1 MLQQQVIILNNV
13 RMAIDALCIIFA
25 GYIAYYLLPVYFHGA
40 RQPDGRAFLSS
51 IMAVMFLNNYIMG
64 RVGLYNDSRPSSAL
78 EMLRK
83 VLQAILIDFMFLA
96 GISFMLPATGLS
108 RSFLIIFGAGSFV
121 LTVIGRIIE
130 EFYITHHIGNGFNTR
145 EILIV
150 GNEGRGRLVAGLM
163 EKQLSWGHKVIGRLR
178 VNREDNDHENGV
190 LGSLEDLPRILKEN
204 AIDEVVF
211 AMSGDRSVKLDR
223 YLEICRRVGIPA
235 RILPALWQPGNMAI
249 SVERCQGVPFLTV
262 PAANINATGMLYKR
276 MLDIAGSFAG
286 CMLLLVMLPVISIL
300 IKIDSPGPVFFR
312 QRRIGQNG
320 RVFSLFKFRTM
331 VNNAEE
337 MKEGLLANNEMN
349 GAMFKMKDDPRVTK
363 IGAWLRKT
371 SLDEFPQFFNVLR
384 GEMSLVGTRPPTLD
398 EVKGYEEWQRRRISA
413 RPGITGL
420 WQVSGRSKVTD
431 FNKVV
436 ELDCRYL
443 DNWRF
448 RDDLRIILRTILV
461 ISQRK
466 GAM

>member
-13 RMAIDALCIIFA
+13 RMAIDALCVIFA
-25 GYIAYYLLPVYFHGA
+25 GYIAYYLLPVFFHGA
-40 RQPDGRAFLSS
+40 RQPDGRVFLGS

-64 RVGLYNDSRPSSAL
+64 RLGLYNDSRPSSAL

-83 VLQAILIDFMFLA
+83 VLQAVLIDFMFLA
-96 GISFMLPATGLS
+96 GISFMLPATALS
-108 RSFLIIFGAGSFV
+108 RSFLIIFGAAGFG
-121 LTVIGRIIE
+121 LTVIGRFVE
-130 EFYITHHIGNGFNTR
+130 EFYITHQIGNGFNTR

-150 GNEGRGRLVAGLM
+150 GNEGRGRLVAGMM

-178 VNREDNDHENGV
+178 VNREDDDNEKGV
-190 LGSLEDLPRILKEN
+190 LGSLEDLPRVLKEN

-223 YLEICRRVGIPA
+223 YLKICRRVGIPA

-286 CMLLLVMLPVISIL
+286 CLLLLVMLPLISIL
-300 IKIDSPGPVFFR
+300 IKIDSPGPVFFS

-331 VNNAEE
+331 VNNAEA
-337 MKEGLLANNEMN
+337 MKEGLLADNEMN
-349 GAMFKMKDDPRVTK
+349 GAMFKMTDDPRVTK

-398 EVKGYEEWQRRRISA
+398 EVKGYEEWHRRRISA
-413 RPGITGL
+413 KPGITGL

-461 ISQRK
+461 ISQRR

>member
-1 MLQQQVIILNNV
+1 
-13 RMAIDALCIIFA
+13 MAIDALCIIFA
-25 GYIAYYLLPVYFHGA
+25 GYIAYYLLPVYLHGA
-40 RQPDGRAFLSS
+40 RQPDGRVFLSS

-64 RVGLYNDSRPSSAL
+64 QLGLYNDSRPSSAL

-83 VLQAILIDFMFLA
+83 VLLAILIDFMFLA
-96 GISFMLPATGLS
+96 GISFMLPGIGLS
-108 RSFLIIFGAGSFV
+108 RSFLIIFGVGSFI
-121 LTVIGRIIE
+121 LTVIGRFAE
-130 EFYITHHIGNGFNTR
+130 ELYITHQLDNGFNAR

-150 GNEGRGRLVAGLM
+150 GDEGRGRMVAGLM

-178 VNREDNDHENGV
+178 VNREDSDNKNSV
-190 LGSLEDLPRILKEN
+190 LGRLEDLPRILKEN

-211 AMSGDRSVKLDR
+211 AMSGDRSVNLDR
-223 YLEICRRVGIPA
+223 YLEICRRVGISA

-276 MLDIAGSFAG
+276 MLDIAGSCAG
-286 CMLLLVMLPVISIL
+286 CLLLFVMLPVISIL
-300 IKIDSPGPVFFR
+300 IRIDSPGPVFFR

-331 VNNAEE
+331 VSNAEE
-337 MKEGLLANNEMN
+337 MKKDLLADNEMN
-349 GAMFKMKDDPRVTK
+349 GAMFKMKDDPRVTR

-371 SLDEFPQFFNVLR
+371 SLDEFPQFINVLR
-384 GEMSLVGTRPPTLD
+384 SEMSLVGTRPPTLD

-413 RPGITGL
+413 KPGITGL